1 MTSPLSAETT
11 QHALV
16 TLWHETTQAH
26 FLQSLAVSEALIVLQ
41 ERHERIRRLLQ
52 LGGEQEQRICSPLM
66 QDHFHLLLKAELSWI
81 KRAISVLRE
90 RSSHPNEDRE
100 NTESAKSQDY

>member
-41 ERHERIRRLLQ
+41 EREEKSGDPEREGSKQ
-52 LGGEQEQRICSPLM
+52 
-66 QDHFHLLLKAELSWI
+66 
-81 KRAISVLRE
+81 
-90 RSSHPNEDRE
+90 
-100 NTESAKSQDY
+100 

>member
-1 MTSPLSAETT
+1 MTSPLSAEIT

-52 LGGEQEQRICSPLM
+52 PGEGQEQRISSLLM
-66 QDHFHLLLKAELSWI
+66 QDHFHLLLRAELSWI
-81 KRAISVLRE
+81 ERAISVLRE
-90 RSSHPNEDRE
+90 HGSHPNEERE
-100 NTESAKSQDY
+100 TTESEDY

>member
-1 MTSPLSAETT
+1 MTSPLSAETA

-26 FLQSLAVSEALIVLQ
+26 FLQSLTVSEALIVLQ
-41 ERHERIRRLLQ
+41 ERHERIRSLLQ
-52 LGGEQEQRICSPLM
+52 PGGEQEQRIYSLLM

-81 KRAISVLRE
+81 ERAISVLQE
-90 RSSHPNEDRE
+90 RGSHPNEERE
-100 NTESAKSQDY
+100 TPESAKRQDY